1 MYIDIFIIMKKEQLT
16 NLIREAVRAEL
27 KSFLPKMLKEL
38 NTVNEHSS
46 DSADL
51 VEVTRKSLKQVRA
64 DKPTKSKANY
74 KTYSKNTA
82 INDILNETVGGIPQQ
97 GGVSSGI
104 NEVTDFQGQSV
115 DVEALP
121 DHVSNAL
128 TRDYSAVLKAVDKKR
143 GKTT

>member
-27 KSFLPKMLKEL
+27 KSFLPNVLKEL
-38 NTVNEHSS
+38 NTLTKQPKNN
-46 DSADL
+46 ADL
-51 VEVTRKSLKQVRA
+51 VEVTRKSLKKVRA
-64 DKPTKSKANY
+64 DKPIKSNTNY
-74 KTYSKNTA
+74 KTYSKNSA
-82 INDILNETVGGIPQQ
+82 INDILNETVGGIPQE

-104 NEVTDFQGQSV
+104 NEVKDFQGQVV

-143 GKTT
+143 GNIK

>member
-1 MYIDIFIIMKKEQLT
+1 
-16 NLIREAVRAEL
+16 
-27 KSFLPKMLKEL
+27 MLKEL